1 MFGNFLFKN
10 KNNNHETEIEE
21 LYRKHKSR
29 LFNIAMRYLHNY
41 ADAEDAV
48 HSVFSQIIEE
58 KTKIFEIPPNKQAAY
73 LNVLIR
79 NISARIFNNS
89 LNEVA
94 VDPAELEEYSEKNS
108 IDDDIGL
115 DDTVISKIS
124 HRELIDFIH
133 TLPQGMR
140 EAMVLKY
147 LIGLSDKESAA
158 KLDITENAL
167 RQDFLQHDKQSKN
180 LLIRVKKTEVAMS
193 NELLKNILQ
202 EICDDEFAEY
212 DTSEEHKFSFRHR
225 RKMKKLFREYNKKY
239 ASDVSEKKRFDH
251 ADVLPLL

>member
-21 LYRKHKSR
+21 LYRKHKNR
-29 LFNIAMRYLHNY
+29 LFNIALKYLRNN

-79 NISARIFNNS
+79 NISVRIFNNS
-89 LNEVA
+89 LKEVA
-94 VDPAELEEYSEKNS
+94 VDPVKFEEYSDKNS
-108 IDDDIGL
+108 LNDDI
-115 DDTVISKIS
+115 DMDNIVMSKIS

-133 TLPQGMR
+133 SLPQGMR
-140 EAMVLKY
+140 DAMVLKY
-147 LIGLSDKESAA
+147 LIGLSNREAAA

-167 RQDFLQHDKQSKN
+167 RQRL
-180 LLIRVKKTEVAMS
+180 
-193 NELLKNILQ
+193 
-202 EICDDEFAEY
+202 FAA
-212 DTSEEHKFSFRHR
+212 
-225 RKMKKLFREYNKKY
+225 RKAIKIFIDN
-239 ASDVSEKKRFDH
+239 SEKSGGNH
-251 ADVLPLL
+251 E

>member
-21 LYRKHKSR
+21 LYRKHKNR
-29 LFNIAMRYLHNY
+29 LFNIAMGFLHNR

-89 LNEVA
+89 LNEFA
-94 VDPAELEEYSEKNS
+94 VDPVELEEYSEKN
-108 IDDDIGL
+108 IINDDTGL

-124 HRELIDFIH
+124 HRELIDFIY

-147 LIGLSDKESAA
+147 LIGLSDKEAAA

-167 RQDFLQHDKQSKN
+167 RQRLFAARKAIKKFIDK
-180 LLIRVKKTEVAMS
+180 
-193 NELLKNILQ
+193 
-202 EICDDEFAEY
+202 
-212 DTSEEHKFSFRHR
+212 
-225 RKMKKLFREYNKKY
+225 
-239 ASDVSEKKRFDH
+239 SEKSGGSH
-251 ADVLPLL
+251 E

>member
-21 LYRKHKSR
+21 LYRKHKNR
-29 LFNIAMRYLHNY
+29 LFNIAMGFLHNR

-94 VDPAELEEYSEKNS
+94 VDPVELEEYSEKN
-108 IDDDIGL
+108 IINDDTGL

-124 HRELIDFIH
+124 HRELIDFIY

-147 LIGLSDKESAA
+147 LIGLSDKEAAA

-167 RQDFLQHDKQSKN
+167 RQRLFAARKAIKKFIDK
-180 LLIRVKKTEVAMS
+180 
-193 NELLKNILQ
+193 
-202 EICDDEFAEY
+202 
-212 DTSEEHKFSFRHR
+212 
-225 RKMKKLFREYNKKY
+225 
-239 ASDVSEKKRFDH
+239 SEKRGGNH
-251 ADVLPLL
+251 E

>member
-21 LYRKHKSR
+21 LYRKHKNR

-48 HSVFSQIIEE
+48 HNVFSQIIEE

-94 VDPAELEEYSEKNS
+94 VDPVELEEYSEKN
-108 IDDDIGL
+108 IINDDTGL

-147 LIGLSDKESAA
+147 LIGLSDKEAAA

-167 RQDFLQHDKQSKN
+167 RQRLFAALKAIKKFIDK
-180 LLIRVKKTEVAMS
+180 
-193 NELLKNILQ
+193 
-202 EICDDEFAEY
+202 
-212 DTSEEHKFSFRHR
+212 
-225 RKMKKLFREYNKKY
+225 
-239 ASDVSEKKRFDH
+239 SEKSGGSH
-251 ADVLPLL
+251 E

>member
-1 MFGNFLFKN
+1 MFGDFLFKN
-10 KNNNHETEIEE
+10 KNNNHKTEIEE
-21 LYRKHKSR
+21 LYRKHKNR
-29 LFNIAMRYLHNY
+29 LFNIAMGYLHNY
-41 ADAEDAV
+41 EDAEDAV

-94 VDPAELEEYSEKNS
+94 VDPMEIEEYYEKNNINDN
-108 IDDDIGL
+108 IDL

-124 HRELIDFIH
+124 YKKLIEFIH

-147 LIGLSDKESAA
+147 LIGLSDKEAAA
-158 KLDITENAL
+158 KLNITENAL
-167 RQDFLQHDKQSKN
+167 RQRLFAARKA
-180 LLIRVKKTEVAMS
+180 IKKFID
-193 NELLKNILQ
+193 N
-202 EICDDEFAEY
+202 
-212 DTSEEHKFSFRHR
+212 
-225 RKMKKLFREYNKKY
+225 
-239 ASDVSEKKRFDH
+239 SEKNGGDH
-251 ADVLPLL
+251 E

>member
-21 LYRKHKSR
+21 LYRKHKNR
-29 LFNIAMRYLHNY
+29 LFNIAMGFLHNR

-89 LNEVA
+89 LNEFS
-94 VDPAELEEYSEKNS
+94 VDPVELEEYSEKN
-108 IDDDIGL
+108 IINDDTGL

-124 HRELIDFIH
+124 HRELIDFIY

-147 LIGLSDKESAA
+147 LIGLSDKEAAA

-167 RQDFLQHDKQSKN
+167 RQRLFAARKAIKKFIDK
-180 LLIRVKKTEVAMS
+180 
-193 NELLKNILQ
+193 
-202 EICDDEFAEY
+202 
-212 DTSEEHKFSFRHR
+212 
-225 RKMKKLFREYNKKY
+225 
-239 ASDVSEKKRFDH
+239 SEKNGGSH
-251 ADVLPLL
+251 E

>member
-1 MFGNFLFKN
+1 MFGSFLFKN

-21 LYRKHKSR
+21 LYRKHKNR
-29 LFNIAMRYLHNY
+29 LFNIAMGFLHNH

-48 HSVFSQIIEE
+48 HNVFSQIIEG

-89 LNEVA
+89 LNEFA
-94 VDPAELEEYSEKNS
+94 VDSAEIEEYSEKNN
-108 IDDDIGL
+108 INDDIGL

-147 LIGLSDKESAA
+147 LIGLSDKEAAA

-167 RQDFLQHDKQSKN
+167 RQRLFTARKAIKKFIDK
-180 LLIRVKKTEVAMS
+180 
-193 NELLKNILQ
+193 
-202 EICDDEFAEY
+202 
-212 DTSEEHKFSFRHR
+212 
-225 RKMKKLFREYNKKY
+225 
-239 ASDVSEKKRFDH
+239 SEKSGGSH
-251 ADVLPLL
+251 E